1 MIVLLVLLRT
11 AITSAVAI
19 GFIKYIVSYS
29 TYRKNRKGKQTI
41 SFKAFKSLYSI
52 SPFKWIVN
60 EEKYAVYL
68 SQEEEEVRGFD
79 GLRYYRYMRNTEEKI
94 YMKTFIDQLLY
105 SHFVLSK
112 KKQEAKKK
120 YNRETERLVKMWQ
133 DDIDA
138 YRENAQKEID
148 DLVSRIEK

>member
-1 MIVLLVLLRT
+1 MIIFLLLLCS
-11 AITSAVAI
+11 AIVI
-19 GFIKYIVSYS
+19 FCFFDFIILYS
-29 TYRKNRKGKQTI
+29 EYRKNRKGKQTI

-52 SPFKWIVN
+52 SPSKWIVN

-68 SQEEEEVRGFD
+68 SQEEEEVCGLD
-79 GLRYYRYMRNTEEKI
+79 GLRYCRYMRNTEEKI

-105 SHFVLSK
+105 SHFVRSK
-112 KKQEAKKK
+112 KKQEARKE

-133 DDIDA
+133 DDIGA

>member
-1 MIVLLVLLRT
+1 MITFLALLCS
-11 AITSAVAI
+11 AIATF
-19 GFIKYIVSYS
+19 GFYGYIIPYS

-52 SPFKWIVN
+52 SPSKWIVN

-68 SQEEEEVRGFD
+68 SQEEEEVHSFD
-79 GLRYYRYMRNTEEKI
+79 GLRYYSYMRNIEEKI
-94 YMKTFIDQLLY
+94 YMKTFIDQLRY
-105 SHFVLSK
+105 SHFVRSK
-112 KKQEAKKK
+112 KKQEARKK

-133 DDIDA
+133 GDIDA
-138 YRENAQKEID
+138 YRENAQKEIN